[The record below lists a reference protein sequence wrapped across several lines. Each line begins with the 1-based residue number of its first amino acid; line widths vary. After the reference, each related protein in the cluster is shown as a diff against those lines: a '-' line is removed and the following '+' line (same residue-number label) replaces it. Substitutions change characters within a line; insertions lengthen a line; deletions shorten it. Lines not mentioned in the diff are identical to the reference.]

1 MTKTSVIRST
11 TIEAPASVVFKYIE
25 DPQHT
30 YGRFPGTEITDI
42 DIKDE
47 GVGSSFRFATTM
59 LGMKFHATVT
69 REDQVV
75 DERIVDRSS
84 TGPVWTMELHP
95 EHDKTDLRLHFD
107 YATKVPGLDKAMM
120 VTVGRHTEEEM
131 DAVLAAIKADLE
143 A

>member
-1 MTKTSVIRST
+1 M
-11 TIEAPASVVFKYIE
+11 VFKHTE

-30 YGRFPGTEITDI
+30 YGRFPGVEITEADL
-42 DIKDE
+42 KAE
-47 GVGSSFRFATTM
+47 GVGSSFTFATTM
-59 LGMKFHATVT
+59 LGMKFHAAVT

-84 TGPVWTMELHP
+84 TVPVWTLELHP
-95 EHDKTDLRLHFD
+95 EHDTTDRRWHLD
-107 YATKVPGLDKAMM
+107 YATRMPGLDEAMM
-120 VTVGRHTEEEM
+120 VTIGRHTEEEM